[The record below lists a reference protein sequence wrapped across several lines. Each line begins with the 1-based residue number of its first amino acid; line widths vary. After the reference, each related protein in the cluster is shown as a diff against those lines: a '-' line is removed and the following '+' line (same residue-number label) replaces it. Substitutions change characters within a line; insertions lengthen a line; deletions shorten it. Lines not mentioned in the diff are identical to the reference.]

1 MKEHAEKIKIQNEK
15 QREAYNREVSQLQ
28 AAHEQKIAQLQKK

>member
-1 MKEHAEKIKIQNEK
+1 MKEHAEKIKVENEK

-28 AAHEQKIAQLQKK
+28 VVHEQKIA